1 MEHSFASADDLV
13 SDAAKQHM
21 RRDPEFPRYNEHYAH
36 TIAQPTCE
44 SNLGQVLHDD
54 SPKSMASWQVDKRS
68 MKRKQEW
75 LAVRRERHS
84 EACRA
89 KGRLTLGEKMR
100 IIYLGTEAPGAERKT
115 QVQPGESRP

>member
-1 MEHSFASADDLV
+1 
-13 SDAAKQHM
+13 
-21 RRDPEFPRYNEHYAH
+21 
-36 TIAQPTCE
+36 
-44 SNLGQVLHDD
+44 
-54 SPKSMASWQVDKRS
+54 MASSHVDMRS
-68 MKRKQEW
+68 SSLLPHQTRNLSANRKRKQEW

>member
-1 MEHSFASADDLV
+1 M
-13 SDAAKQHM
+13 
-21 RRDPEFPRYNEHYAH
+21 PE
-36 TIAQPTCE
+36 
-44 SNLGQVLHDD
+44 D
-54 SPKSMASWQVDKRS
+54 SPSSMASSQVDKRS

-100 IIYLGTEAPGAERKT
+100 IIYLGTEAPRAERKT

>member
-1 MEHSFASADDLV
+1 MTEG
-13 SDAAKQHM
+13 
-21 RRDPEFPRYNEHYAH
+21 R
-36 TIAQPTCE
+36 PT
-44 SNLGQVLHDD
+44 
-54 SPKSMASWQVDKRS
+54 SMASSQVDKRS
-68 MKRKQEW
+68 IKRKQEW

>member
-1 MEHSFASADDLV
+1 MTEG
-13 SDAAKQHM
+13 
-21 RRDPEFPRYNEHYAH
+21 R
-36 TIAQPTCE
+36 PT
-44 SNLGQVLHDD
+44 
-54 SPKSMASWQVDKRS
+54 SMASSQVDKRS

>member
-1 MEHSFASADDLV
+1 MSRT
-13 SDAAKQHM
+13 AK
-21 RRDPEFPRYNEHYAH
+21 A
-36 TIAQPTCE
+36 PTKT
-44 SNLGQVLHDD
+44 
-54 SPKSMASWQVDKRS
+54 SPMASSQVDKRS
-68 MKRKQEW
+68 SSPLPHHTGTLSSANRKRKQEW

>member
-1 MEHSFASADDLV
+1 M
-13 SDAAKQHM
+13 
-21 RRDPEFPRYNEHYAH
+21 PE
-36 TIAQPTCE
+36 
-44 SNLGQVLHDD
+44 G
-54 SPKSMASWQVDKRS
+54 SPSSMASSQVDKRS

>member
-1 MEHSFASADDLV
+1 MTEGS
-13 SDAAKQHM
+13 
-21 RRDPEFPRYNEHYAH
+21 
-36 TIAQPTCE
+36 PT
-44 SNLGQVLHDD
+44 
-54 SPKSMASWQVDKRS
+54 SMASSQVDKRS
-68 MKRKQEW
+68 IKRKQEW

>member
-1 MEHSFASADDLV
+1 MTEGS
-13 SDAAKQHM
+13 
-21 RRDPEFPRYNEHYAH
+21 
-36 TIAQPTCE
+36 PT
-44 SNLGQVLHDD
+44 
-54 SPKSMASWQVDKRS
+54 SMASSQVDKRS

>member
-1 MEHSFASADDLV
+1 MTEGS
-13 SDAAKQHM
+13 
-21 RRDPEFPRYNEHYAH
+21 
-36 TIAQPTCE
+36 PT
-44 SNLGQVLHDD
+44 
-54 SPKSMASWQVDKRS
+54 SMASSQVDKRS
-68 MKRKQEW
+68 IKRKQEW

-100 IIYLGTEAPGAERKT
+100 IIYLGTEAPGGERKT

>member
-1 MEHSFASADDLV
+1 M
-13 SDAAKQHM
+13 
-21 RRDPEFPRYNEHYAH
+21 PE
-36 TIAQPTCE
+36 
-44 SNLGQVLHDD
+44 D
-54 SPKSMASWQVDKRS
+54 SPSSMASSQVDKRS